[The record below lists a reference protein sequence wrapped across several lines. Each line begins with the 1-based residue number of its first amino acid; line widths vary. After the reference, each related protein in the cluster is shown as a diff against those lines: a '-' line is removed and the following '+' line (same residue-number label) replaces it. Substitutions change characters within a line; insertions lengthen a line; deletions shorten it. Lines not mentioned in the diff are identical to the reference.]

1 MMIKYILGWLKSLL
15 HKPSKYASLRRYS
28 IFKHLDSFEL
38 YLLNNFM
45 HHRSFK
51 QGEQLFDVGYPLEVV
66 FFIEKGEIEVT
77 GKANPNGRAILSKN
91 QWIGIMDMFY
101 ENIRSSSAIALTD
114 VQVLAISRQ
123 DLMDLINKNPHMG
136 LKILNGV
143 CESLSNY
150 IFTLC
155 NSFSTPI
162 PGKQP
167 SSDIIVGKEG

>member
-1 MMIKYILGWLKSLL
+1 MIKLILGWLKSLL

-45 HHRSFK
+45 HQRSFK

-66 FFIEKGEIEVT
+66 FFIEKGEIEVI
-77 GKANPNGRAILSKN
+77 GKANPHGRALLSKN

-101 ENIRSSSAIALTD
+101 ENIRSSSAKALTD
-114 VQVLAISRQ
+114 VQVLAISRD

-136 LKILNGV
+136 LKILSGI
-143 CESLSNY
+143 CESLSRY
-150 IFTLC
+150 VFTLC
-155 NSFSTPI
+155 DSFSAQATI
-162 PGKQP
+162 NHTITDINEGK
-167 SSDIIVGKEG
+167 